1 MINNISKVILL
12 AGAAIIGSTLI
23 PVSANAQ
30 GALQTISVSRVDV
43 IQVSSGYR
51 TSKIVGSTVLNETSD
66 TIGKVD
72 DLIVGGAGDI
82 PYVVISVGGFL
93 GVGDRLV
100 LVPLDSLNIGEN
112 TILVGASK
120 DELKA
125 LPEFTYAAK

>member
-1 MINNISKVILL
+1 MINNIGKVILL

-23 PVSANAQ
+23 SVSANAQ

-100 LVPLDSLNIGEN
+100 LVPLDSLNIGES
-112 TILVGASK
+112 TVLVGASK